1 MSVNGALSASICVIR
16 IAAWKVVG
24 EWHVE
29 EGDGPSKLAEERR
42 EGLKVGYDKRKA
54 KNYNLSLFSC
64 SANF

>member
-29 EGDGPSKLAEERR
+29 EGDGLSKLAEERR
-42 EGLKVGYDKRKA
+42 EGL
-54 KNYNLSLFSC
+54 
-64 SANF
+64 